1 MKSLFQSQN
10 RITYKPRIPIK
21 QMPVISQKKKDKI
34 AEQILHHLFE
44 ISPES
49 KFTSDIAQEIAR
61 DEEFIKVLL
70 LELQKKSLVVLID
83 KNSEGTKYQK
93 RQRWRLCQQ
102 AYDIY
107 KKHQRA
113 FSQVHQTESIEDEEI

>member
-1 MKSLFQSQN
+1 
-10 RITYKPRIPIK
+10 
-21 QMPVISQKKKDKI
+21 MPVISQKKKDKI

-61 DEEFIKVLL
+61 DEEFIKVILQ
-70 LELQKKSLVVLID
+70 ELQKKSLIVLID
-83 KNSEGTKYQK
+83 KNQEGTKYQK
-93 RQRWRLCQQ
+93 RQRWRLSQQ

-113 FSQVHQTESIEDEEI
+113 FSQVHSTEQAEEDSF

>member
-1 MKSLFQSQN
+1 
-10 RITYKPRIPIK
+10 
-21 QMPVISQKKKDKI
+21 MPVISQKKKDKI

-44 ISPES
+44 SSPES

-70 LELQKKSLVVLID
+70 LDLQKKALVVLVD
-83 KNSEGTKYQK
+83 KNPKGVQYEK
-93 RQRWRLCQQ
+93 RQRWRLSQQ

-113 FSQVHQTESIEDEEI
+113 FSQVYPQSEEEI

>member
-1 MKSLFQSQN
+1 
-10 RITYKPRIPIK
+10 
-21 QMPVISQKKKDKI
+21 MPVISQKKKDKI
-34 AEQILHHLFE
+34 SEQILHHLFE
-44 ISPES
+44 ISPSSE
-49 KFTSDIAQEIAR
+49 FTSEISESIAR

-70 LELQKKSLVVLID
+70 LELQKKALVVLID

-93 RQRWRLCQQ
+93 RQRWRLSQQ

-113 FSQVHQTESIEDEEI
+113 FSQVHSVSSQEDEEI